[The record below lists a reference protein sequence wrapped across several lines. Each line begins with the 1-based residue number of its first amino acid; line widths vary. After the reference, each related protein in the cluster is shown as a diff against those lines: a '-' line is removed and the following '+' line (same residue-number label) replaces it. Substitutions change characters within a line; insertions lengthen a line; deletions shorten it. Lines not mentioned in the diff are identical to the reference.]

1 MNLSISI
8 RMAAIW
14 ALQAALS
21 MKLASDLQMIDKWE
35 PSLWVMLYGLICIF
49 MAIVS
54 ITYWSIDI
62 LFTVIERR
70 LKCFSYSSQES
81 P

>member
-21 MKLASDLQMIDKWE
+21 MELASDLQMIDKWE
-35 PSLWVMLYGLICIF
+35 PSLWVILYGLMCIF
-49 MAIVS
+49 AATVS
-54 ITYWSIDI
+54 ITYWSVDI
-62 LFTVIERR
+62 LLTAIERR
-70 LKCFSYSSQES
+70 LKCFLYSSQES